1 MPRRD
6 AKKKIA
12 HPRYDAV
19 AAGAKCSEC
28 PLAKTVQPIEPPG
41 LRQYPGKGR
50 LAVILD
56 CPSLYESDKGHVL
69 DTSANRLLK
78 ETLTYVNA
86 GHVYTTYACLCST
99 AGASGAD
106 TQQAIISCKPRL
118 QAELD
123 AFEASRGCDSNKPQW
138 RLLLGEQAWGSL
150 AADTFRGD
158 RTSWYGSPLVLRDSQ
173 GGESASAIASRSP
186 AELTTKAGRR
196 HTGHWT
202 KHVERAAMLADGR
215 LEKFKWPKETV
226 DVGECVP
233 ALKRVVRAVR
243 KSALYGFDLESDGLK
258 LDSNI
263 SCVSV
268 GTVTESVCIQFP
280 PTPEEYR
287 LLVEILRHPGMV
299 GQNVGYFDR
308 PLLQYQGWHLHD
320 DFFDTVFAAS
330 VLDPQQDKDLHALVA
345 GEFAA
350 EAWKAGFKTDVDTGV
365 LQGGIW
371 GSTDPKVARER
382 RIYCGRDQYTT
393 LQVALIQKQRLQSY
407 GQSFLDDL
415 MFQYPISMQMRRTGM
430 LWNRPAAERL
440 DRRWSRKK
448 RVALLRAQ
456 REAAKVG
463 PEFANL
469 NPGSPTQLRKLF
481 FERCGLAPTHWTKNE
496 AKKTSSTGYDAM
508 MAIKKQADNRFASQ
522 IAQFILDYRD
532 ADKMLGSYIRGMA
545 PPPGKDRVYG
555 AWKVHATVSGRWGC
569 SKL

>member
-12 HPRYDAV
+12 RPRYDAV

-138 RLLLGEQAWGSL
+138 RLLLGEQAWRSL

-233 ALKRVVRAVR
+233 ALKRILDAIRADQQ
-243 KSALYGFDLESDGLK
+243 YGFDLESNGLEMS
-258 LDSNI
+258 SNI
-263 SCVSV
+263 SCMAVAIP
-268 GTVTESVCIQFP
+268 TESVCVQFP
-280 PTPEEYR
+280 PTPEER
-287 LLVEILRHPGMV
+287 ELLGAIVAEPGMV
-299 GQNVGYFDR
+299 GHNIAYFDR
-308 PLLQYQGWHLHD
+308 PLLQHQDWQLHD
-320 DFFDTVFAAS
+320 TFFDTMFAAAI
-330 VLDPQQDKDLHALVA
+330 LDPQQDKDLHAVVA
-345 GEFAA
+345 GEFAT

-365 LQGGIW
+365 LQGDIW
-371 GSTDPKVARER
+371 GSTDPAVARER
-382 RIYCGRDQYTT
+382 RVYCGRDSYTS
-393 LQVALIQKQRLQSY
+393 LLAGQVQQVRLKEY
-407 GQSFLDDL
+407 L
-415 MFQYPISMQMRRTGM
+415 
-430 LWNRPAAERL
+430 
-440 DRRWSRKK
+440 
-448 RVALLRAQ
+448 
-456 REAAKVG
+456 
-463 PEFANL
+463 
-469 NPGSPTQLRKLF
+469 
-481 FERCGLAPTHWTKNE
+481 
-496 AKKTSSTGYDAM
+496 
-508 MAIKKQADNRFASQ
+508 
-522 IAQFILDYRD
+522 
-532 ADKMLGSYIRGMA
+532 
-545 PPPGKDRVYG
+545 
-555 AWKVHATVSGRWGC
+555 
-569 SKL
+569 